1 MSGDSSFKRKYWN
14 LFVNREDVYSVQ
26 QTSGKYFTENK
37 QITPDVLFGKETIGL
52 YQLNLE
58 NKVKWAVLDIDINKK
73 VAKDDPDFDITK
85 WTDRLKEQVNEA
97 SKLLKAINVPHYIEF
112 SGFRGYHIW
121 IFFEKPTGA
130 GIVKPW
136 MHHIF
141 DDMPKVSEH
150 FEWELFPKQERLSG
164 DGYGSLVKA
173 PMQIHLKS
181 GNETYFVDDS
191 FQKIEGL
198 PDIKFYKID
207 PVAVK
212 AQTETTK
219 HAPKNFSSAHA
230 KAKVDTAFPVPD
242 NIAKMLANCA
252 QLNDIADKAEKT
264 NHLENSERVIL
275 ANLGRFFGKPG
286 IEWIHS
292 VMQNCRDYDS
302 NTTKYH
308 VTMLSGNPV
317 HCMNVEKLRSGNK
330 LCDNCR
336 MKGSTP
342 ISFGYTRV
350 QQQFFAGLEL
360 VKSKKLLG
368 LFTKMGLQVFEKI
381 NSYEVTFNTHKYH
394 IDKLSGAWLGQ
405 FNIVDFIRFVRPEDW
420 ELFIH
425 QNYPELEVSRFTLE
439 RTDKKIVEIFPFK
452 GSTVTF
458 KKYLS
463 EAAKE
468 VEQVLTDDE
477 NYNMIAFTGSGK
489 TFALIKEIQAKKLN
503 AIFLTPYESTAK
515 QLENIYKVPS
525 VYGTVSAAEV
535 QKYLRSNNLV
545 VSTYDGLRKILE
557 SRIIAEDYILLID
570 EAHNLVTHSNFRDAA
585 LQKIF
590 DSMTYFK
597 KIINITG
604 TPEGVLNNDYKN
616 IKFIRHNQQT
626 LLANYTIIETHE
638 PSITSC
644 VEHILNNPPD
654 RGKVV
659 IFKNNIKHLEVVREE
674 LIKRGIKSQQIK
686 ILNSNTKNEALFVS
700 IVEDEKI
707 PAEVKYVLTTSVIS
721 DGVNIMN
728 QKVDAVYLLEC
739 QNLLLLRQ
747 FIARFRKGVKNVYDI
762 IPHQKHDTGAKKWFD
777 YSVELKRMTALY
789 EKIADE
795 KTIFLNNSGLINS
808 NVNTEFLKNAA
819 GNTNSELDFLRVKGS
834 SGLVVV
840 NYQRLTLDM
849 LEHFNQ
855 VAFVDVAK
863 RKEYLDHFLNLK
875 CNVEEM
881 IKAKADLTAS
891 KDKVKAKADK
901 DKTTLV
907 GFLFKEPK
915 KTVTSYLQYVN
926 QSLMKRLKDRIG
938 DLFDANLSTLDFFNT
953 NKKVLKLKES
963 GRMIEKYML
972 FHRYGFTHDFIIELL
987 KKSESDIYEFELGYY
1002 TQLNLE
1008 LVRNHSQI
1016 LKYNKKSLQV
1026 FHYAVFKFIYDFFQT
1041 HKEFTYD
1048 ELLKEINTYLL
1059 AEKISYTKLDRTKM
1073 IEIVNRMINK
1083 SRSQV
1088 RSGKAVKSVGWKF
1101 DSFKTISDLV
1111 DTTHEQTIS
1120 DSINHYL
1127 KGKAEFMEANLF
1139 ISTLGLGQKNDTVLM
1154 QMVSEMRKSLE
1165 ELTQKPP
1172 KIEKT

>member
-1 MSGDSSFKRKYWN
+1 MSDNQRYWD
-14 LFVNREDVYSVQ
+14 LFVNRDDVYAVQ
-26 QTSGKYFTENK
+26 NADGSYSSIKSILTH
-37 QITPDVLFGKETIGL
+37 PVLFGDKTIGL
-52 YQLNLE
+52 YQLNPD
-58 NKVKWAVLDIDINKK
+58 NKVKWAVLDIDIDKAA
-73 VAKDDPDFDITK
+73 AKDDPNFDIK
-85 WTDRLKEQVNEA
+85 QWTDRLKQQVNEA
-97 SKLLKAINVPHYIEF
+97 SKLLKANNVPHYVEF

-121 IFFEKPTGA
+121 VFFDQPTEA
-130 GIVKPW
+130 SVVKPW
-136 MHHIF
+136 MEYTF
-141 DDMPKVSEH
+141 SQLTKVDEH
-150 FEWELFPKQERLSG
+150 FAWELFPKQERLSG
-164 DGYGSLVKA
+164 VGFGSLVKA
-173 PMQIHLKS
+173 PLQIHKKS
-181 GNETYFVDDS
+181 GKRTYFVDND

-198 PDIKFYKID
+198 PDVSHYKID

-212 AQTETTK
+212 AATEKTK
-219 HAPKNFSSAHA
+219 PAPKGF
-230 KAKVDTAFPVPD
+230 TAPTTPAQVKTVFPVPD
-242 NIAKMLANCA
+242 NISKMLANCA
-252 QLNDIADKAEKT
+252 QLNDIANKAETT

-292 VMQNCRDYDS
+292 VLQNCRDYDP
-302 NTTKYH
+302 NTTEYH
-308 VTMLSGNPV
+308 ITMLTGNPI
-317 HCMNVEKLRSGNK
+317 HCMNVEKLRTGNR

-342 ISFGYTRV
+342 IIFGYTRV
-350 QQQFFAGLEL
+350 QQHFFAGLEL
-360 VKSKKLLG
+360 LKAKKLHG
-368 LFTKMGLQVFEKI
+368 LFTKMGLLMVETI
-381 NSYEVTFNTHKYH
+381 NGYLVTFNNNKYH
-394 IDKLSGAWLGQ
+394 IDKQSGSWLGQ

-439 RTDKKIVEIFPFK
+439 RTDKKIGDIFPFK
-452 GSTVTF
+452 GTTITF
-458 KKYLS
+458 NKHLS
-463 EAAKE
+463 EATKE
-468 VEQVLTDDE
+468 VDQVLTDDE
-477 NYNMIAFTGSGK
+477 NFNMIAYTGSGK

-515 QLENIYKVPS
+515 QLENKYKVKS

-535 QKYLRSNNLV
+535 QNYLRSNNLV

-590 DSMTYFK
+590 DNMTYFK

-616 IKFIRHNQQT
+616 IKFVKHNQQT

-638 PSITSC
+638 PSITTC
-644 VEHILNNPPD
+644 VEHILNNQPD
-654 RGKVV
+654 KGKVV

-674 LIKRGIKSQQIK
+674 LIKRGVKSQQIK
-686 ILNSNTKNEALFVS
+686 ILNSNTKSEALFVS

-762 IPHQKHDTGAKKWFD
+762 IPHPKHDTGGKKWFD
-777 YSVELKRMTALY
+777 FSVELKRMTALY

-795 KTIFLNNSGLINS
+795 RTIFLNNSGLIKS
-808 NVNTEFLKNAA
+808 NVNTEFLKNAG
-819 GNTNSELDFLRVKGS
+819 GNTNNELAFLIVKGS

-849 LEHFNQ
+849 LENFNQ
-855 VAFVDVAK
+855 VAFLDVAK
-863 RKEYLDHFLNLK
+863 RKEYIDHFLNLN

-881 IKAKADLTAS
+881 TKAKVDLTAS
-891 KDKVKAKADK
+891 KDKVKAKTDK
-901 DKTTLV
+901 DKTTLIN
-907 GFLFKEPK
+907 FLSKEPA
-915 KTVTSYLQYVN
+915 KTVTSYLQHVN

-938 DLFDANLSTLDFFNT
+938 DLFDANLPTSDFFNA

-987 KKSESDIYEFELGYY
+987 KKSDAEIYEFELGYY

-1041 HKEFTYD
+1041 HKDFTYD

-1059 AEKISYTKLDRTKM
+1059 AEKISNRKLDRNKM
-1073 IEIVNRMINK
+1073 IELVNRMINK

-1088 RSGKAVKSVGWKF
+1088 RAGKAVKSVGWKF
-1101 DSFKTISDLV
+1101 DRFKTISDLV
-1111 DTTHEQTIS
+1111 DATHEQTVR
-1120 DSINHYL
+1120 DSITHYL

-1139 ISTLGLGQKNDTVLM
+1139 ISTLGLGQKNDTALV
-1154 QMVSEMRKSLE
+1154 QMVTEMRKSLE

-1172 KIEKT
+1172 KIDKT